1 MHVPGNTG
9 AKRSKFKQ
17 DLLLEVVEATDRQA
31 CGDAWTLG
39 FVVLGDLNL
48 QLREVTEALQGWHG
62 ESSQECLDVVGAGVP
77 CGSHVGVDFFLGGD
91 LALRML
97 KRLWPCGA
105 RPVCHRFAID
115 LPPHGQ
121 R

>member
-77 CGSHVGVDFFLGGD
+77 CGSHVGVEFFWGGPCPSNAETSV
-91 LALRML
+91 ALRGQT
-97 KRLWPCGA
+97 RVPQI
-105 RPVCHRFAID
+105 CH
-115 LPPHGQ
+115 
-121 R
+121 